1 MKSLTEI
8 STLLTNDLQ
17 DLNQE
22 IRLKLLFMPSY
33 TEQEMKNLGLWLEE
47 VEQLARNLENLSL
60 IIYHH
65 SQLLKTE
72 YQMRLQED
80 TSLDLTVED
89 SKSDL
94 NIPL

>member
-8 STLLTNDLQ
+8 YTLLTNDLQ

-33 TEQEMKNLGLWLEE
+33 TAQEMKNLGLWLEE
-47 VEQLARNLENLSL
+47 EERLANSLENLSS
-60 IIYHH
+60 IISHH
-65 SQLLKTE
+65 SQLLRTE
-72 YQMRLQED
+72 YLKQLGED
-80 TSLDLTVED
+80 TSLDLTVE
-89 SKSDL
+89 SSESDL